1 MRASTISI
9 ITLVAAAFVAL
20 NGLFIVQQTQQ
31 GIVLQFGEPKRTLQ
45 DPGLNWKIP
54 FIQNVVFYENRVLSL
69 VSWPLPSLLSLCGL

>member
-1 MRASTISI
+1 MKTSTISI
-9 ITLVAAAFVAL
+9 IGLVVLGFVAL

-54 FIQNVVFYENRVLSL
+54 LFRMLFSMKTAFCRWCHLIVMK
-69 VSWPLPSLLSLCGL
+69 